1 MVLFMLRALKGEERV
16 FFIPTLF
23 LLSLIISRVCFR
35 EKIKKRRILREISVR
50 DLLVLVK
57 VREKNEIGKR
67 NFKGN
72 SYNCVDN
79 SG

>member
-1 MVLFMLRALKGEERV
+1 MVLFMLRSLKGEERV

-57 VREKNEIGKR
+57 VREKNEIRKR

-72 SYNCVDN
+72 SYNLC
-79 SG
+79 GQ